1 MNQSVSVHSLAS
13 SRVMRTSSLHP
24 QHDTSTLLVST
35 RPLAMGWVITNGA
48 IPRNPSCCTAG
59 GAIMVWFFIS
69 FFISLSFLSLTEDS
83 LAQFQKKSTL
93 KHHFFEKSFFYF
105 FTILLDIGTIIVI
118 FNFIIGPKCLPI
130 KDLRAG
136 VGPEP

>member
-1 MNQSVSVHSLAS
+1 MALSSASWSSWPNSIGKVSF
-13 SRVMRTSSLHP
+13 P
-24 QHDTSTLLVST
+24 TLY
-35 RPLAMGWVITNGA
+35 
-48 IPRNPSCCTAG
+48 
-59 GAIMVWFFIS
+59 S
-69 FFISLSFLSLTEDS
+69 FFMLFFLSLTGDS
-83 LAQFQKKSTL
+83 IAQFQKKASI

-105 FTILLDIGTIIVI
+105 LTILLDIGTIIVI

>member
-1 MNQSVSVHSLAS
+1 
-13 SRVMRTSSLHP
+13 
-24 QHDTSTLLVST
+24 
-35 RPLAMGWVITNGA
+35 
-48 IPRNPSCCTAG
+48 
-59 GAIMVWFFIS
+59 MVWFFIS
-69 FFISLSFLSLTEDS
+69 FFISLLFLSLTEDS
-83 LAQFQKKSTL
+83 IAQFQKKSTL